1 MHGKTIA
8 LVMKHY
14 EQEEKSD
21 IVVNEELMYEALVD
35 PEEIVMD
42 GELDIDTYYE
52 RHKEAIEAAN
62 ERIHKDTTRAPEG
75 YYTLAEFDELF
86 KKKLA
91 EAYATL

>member
-1 MHGKTIA
+1 
-8 LVMKHY
+8 MKHY

-21 IVVNEELMYEALVD
+21 IVVNEELMYEALVGS
-35 PEEIVMD
+35 EEIVMD
-42 GELDIDTYYE
+42 GDFDIDDFYE
-52 RHKEAIEAAN
+52 RNKEAIEIAN
-62 ERIHKDTTRAPEG
+62 ERIHKDQSRAPEG

>member
-1 MHGKTIA
+1 
-8 LVMKHY
+8 MKHY

-21 IVVNEELMYEALVD
+21 NIVNEELMYEALVGS
-35 PEEIVMD
+35 EEIVMD
-42 GELDIDTYYE
+42 GDFDIDDFYE
-52 RHKEAIEAAN
+52 RNKEAIEIAN
-62 ERIHKDTTRAPEG
+62 ERIHKDQSRAPEG

>member
-1 MHGKTIA
+1 
-8 LVMKHY
+8 MKHY

-21 IVVNEELMYEALVD
+21 NVVNEELMYEALVGS
-35 PEEIVMD
+35 EEIVLD
-42 GELDIDTYYE
+42 GDFDIDDFYE
-52 RHKEAIEAAN
+52 RNKEAIEAAN
-62 ERIHKDTTRAPEG
+62 DRIHKDQSRAPEG

>member
-1 MHGKTIA
+1 M
-8 LVMKHY
+8 
-14 EQEEKSD
+14 
-21 IVVNEELMYEALVD
+21 NEDLKE
-35 PEEIVMD
+35 
-42 GELDIDTYYE
+42 ELDIDGCYE

-62 ERIHKDTTRAPEG
+62 ERIHNDSSRAPEG

>member
-1 MHGKTIA
+1 
-8 LVMKHY
+8 MKHY
-14 EQEEKSD
+14 EQEEKSEN
-21 IVVNEELMYEALVD
+21 IVNEELMYEALAGS
-35 PEEIVMD
+35 EEIVLD
-42 GELDIDTYYE
+42 GELDIDIYYE

-62 ERIHKDTTRAPEG
+62 DRIHKDQSRAPKG